1 MKQLFI
7 IGCPRSGTTYLLR
20 LLASNQQFSWV
31 SNKLNNDP
39 QNYALSEELKMFDN
53 VFSGKKKY
61 FEAHN
66 SHYAMPFP
74 VEPWLFWNA
83 HYPYFQWNAKHF
95 FTPRNGNVSD
105 VEETQI
111 QKIRTAVDQIN
122 NTSGRVHFL
131 SKYTDFPRINLLL
144 KAFPDAKFV
153 HLIRDGRAVANSY
166 HKKIESGEFKTSA
179 EEDNW
184 VSAWPEEWQK
194 DYKEKFHN
202 PLAFTLYQWKFFL
215 DEIKNEIKTVN
226 PNQILEVKYSD
237 MIKDTMKFTQEILD
251 FAGLKI
257 DGSMKKFIKKKPGD
271 NKNNKWQEKL
281 TEAEKTLYSQILSE
295 ERFQEL
301 LD

>member
-31 SNKLNNDP
+31 SNKLNKTP
-39 QNYALSEELKMFDN
+39 QDYFLSKELQVFDKTF
-53 VFSGKKKY
+53 VGKKKY

-66 SHYAMPFP
+66 SHYNMPFP
-74 VEPWLFWNA
+74 VEPWIFWNN
-83 HYPYFQWNAKHF
+83 HYPYFQWNSDHC
-95 FTPRNGNVSD
+95 FTPRNAEPTD
-105 VEETQI
+105 VNAEQI
-111 QKIRTAVDQIN
+111 KSVQNAVEQIN
-122 NTSGRVHFL
+122 KFSGRVHFL
-131 SKYTDFPRINLLL
+131 SKYTDFPRMKLLME
-144 KAFPDAKFV
+144 AFPEAKFV

-166 HKKIESGEFKTSA
+166 NQKIESGEFKTSA

-215 DEIKNEIKTVN
+215 DEIKSEIETIDPAQV
-226 PNQILEVKYSD
+226 LEVKYSD
-237 MIKDTMKFTQEILD
+237 MIRDTKGFLESILD
-251 FAGLKI
+251 FAGLEM
-257 DGSMKKFIKKKPGD
+257 DSSMKNFIKKKPGD
-271 NKNNKWQEKL
+271 DKNNKWKERLSESEK
-281 TEAEKTLYSQILSE
+281 ELYSQILKE
-295 ERFQEL
+295 ERFKIL